1 MTDMFRENVLSYL
14 AAGNMGKDQNLPVLN
29 TLQTQILSVIMIS
42 KWSLSHENKPSK
54 NWLKL
59 ETANKN
65 EQNQSK
71 ITPFKLFYATSW
83 EWVAALGY
91 GQKQPCLHQ

>member
-42 KWSLSHENKPSK
+42 KWSLTIS
-54 NWLKL
+54 
-59 ETANKN
+59 
-65 EQNQSK
+65 
-71 ITPFKLFYATSW
+71 
-83 EWVAALGY
+83 
-91 GQKQPCLHQ
+91 